1 MADTQARV
9 VRLQAVLAA
18 YGADPARWPESDR
31 DLAPLL
37 AAPHPDVTAPLED
50 ARILDSALA
59 HASRPIAPAES
70 ANRVVAGTI
79 GASVNVVAF
88 DLHATTRSP
97 ARRTTLSG
105 RLAVTTSL
113 AASLVFGI
121 YLGAS
126 GQSDWLTLPLLAEE
140 SPEYMSAQLDV
151 LDGTLQLF
159 EDHTDPVSTDPVS
172 TDP

>member
-1 MADTQARV
+1 MADTHAKMD
-9 VRLQAVLAA
+9 RLKAVLAA

-31 DLAPLL
+31 ELAMLL
-37 AAPHPDVTAPLED
+37 AAPLPDVTASLED

-59 HASRPIAPAES
+59 HASRPVAPAAA
-70 ANRVVAGTI
+70 ANRLVARVHEVPG
-79 GASVNVVAF
+79 NVVAF

-97 ARRTTLSG
+97 GRRTSLSG
-105 RLAVTTSL
+105 RLAIATAL

-126 GQSDWLTLPLLAEE
+126 GQSDWLTPPLLAEE

-159 EDHTDPVSTDPVS
+159 EDHTDPTSTDP
-172 TDP
+172 

>member
-1 MADTQARV
+1 MADTHAKMD
-9 VRLQAVLAA
+9 RLQAVLAA

-37 AAPHPDVTAPLED
+37 AAPHPDVTASLDD

-59 HASRPIAPAES
+59 YASRPVAPA
-70 ANRVVAGTI
+70 AAADRLVT
-79 GASVNVVAF
+79 SVREATGNIVAF
-88 DLHATTRSP
+88 DLHATTRPP

-105 RLAVTTSL
+105 RLAVATSL
-113 AASLVFGI
+113 AASLIFGI

-126 GQSDWLTLPLLAEE
+126 GQSDWLTPPLLAEE

-159 EDHTDPVSTDPVS
+159 EDHTDP
-172 TDP
+172 